1 MTKFSSNNQPE
12 NRGRPKG
19 SRNKLTRL
27 LEEES
32 EAIIGIAIEK
42 AKSGDSQAIQ
52 AILRYV
58 LPTKKPITEPL
69 HIDIDER
76 MTLKQKVN
84 CVLDA
89 VCNGQVD
96 PSVATGLVNS
106 MANAMKLA
114 ELEEIDQRITKLEAI
129 ANG

>member
-1 MTKFSSNNQPE
+1 MSKFSSLNQPE

-19 SRNKLTRL
+19 ARNKLTML
-27 LEEES
+27 LEDEAEEVIKV
-32 EAIIGIAIEK
+32 AIKK
-42 AKSGDSQAIQ
+42 AKEGDSQAIQ

-58 LPTKKPITEPL
+58 LPTKKAITEPL
-69 HIDIDER
+69 YINIDER

-96 PSVATGLVNS
+96 PTVATGLVNS
-106 MANAMKLA
+106 MANAMRLA
-114 ELEEIDQRITKLEAI
+114 ELEEIDNRISKLEAI